1 MSELTATAGE
11 PADASAR
18 RRLEVADIF
27 RRHGADF
34 LKRHA
39 LEPRQCKV
47 VTALAACRTAALG
60 GHLEVCHQC
69 GTQRPSYNSCRD
81 RHCPKCQRRRRNY
94 WLETCRATLPDV
106 PYFHVVF
113 TLPHEIGD
121 LAVPIPGG
129 DAVRRLIY
137 RQLFASA
144 WAAVSSD
151 STSGSRLDARQ
162 THVAQRGMIAV
173 LHTWGQKL
181 QHHPHVHC
189 LIPAGELRRAGV
201 REHPEFHWIPSRRF
215 FVAQRELADR
225 FRDHFVQ
232 HLRRKLLPSRKRK
245 RREDLA
251 SRERE
256 RPDEALKSLDPLFLD
271 AVLTQAQKRRW
282 IVNVGPPVDKGR
294 EVILGYLARYSY
306 RMAFHNKRLLE
317 FTDGNVTFRYRDN
330 RHGGRKSSLTLP
342 HHEFIRRFLLHVL
355 PPRFVRIRH
364 FGLFQSHRKEQLA
377 RVRALLGEAKAA
389 SAEPTSAVAE
399 RTAVELPDA
408 PPVCPA
414 CRQATLARVVDFFGK
429 CPSWRAIY
437 PFDSS

>member
-1 MSELTATAGE
+1 MSERTATAGK

-18 RRLEVADIF
+18 RRLEVADIL

-34 LKRHA
+34 LQRHA

-81 RHCPKCQRRRRNY
+81 RHCPKCQRRRRKH

-121 LAVPIPGG
+121 LAISAPGANATRLAGG

-144 WAAVSSD
+144 WAAVAQSNNPN
-151 STSGSRLDARQ
+151 G
-162 THVAQRGMIAV
+162 AQRGMIAV

-189 LIPAGELRRAGV
+189 LVPAGELVDDR
-201 REHPEFHWIPSRRF
+201 WIPSRRF
-215 FVAQRELADR
+215 FVPQRELADR

-245 RREDLA
+245 RREDPEA
-251 SRERE
+251 SQIASV
-256 RPDEALKSLDPLFLD
+256 PGAHGSLDPLFLD
-271 AVLTQAQKRRW
+271 AVLAQARKRRW

-306 RMAFHNKRLLE
+306 RMAFHNKRLLDL
-317 FTDGNVTFRYRDN
+317 TDGNVTFRYRDN

-355 PPRFVRIRH
+355 PPRFFRIRH
-364 FGLFQSHRKEQLA
+364 FGLFQSHRKGQLA
-377 RVRALLGEAKAA
+377 RVRALLGEPKAA
-389 SAEPTSAVAE
+389 STEPPQAPGANATRLAVTE
-399 RTAVELPDA
+399 RLKCRHSWA
-408 PPVCPA
+408 PQIPPA
-414 CRQATLARVVDFFGK
+414 TKITGPNILSPFRRSVKQQ
-429 CPSWRAIY
+429 PSWQLCIV
-437 PFDSS
+437 